1 MLMNVYAAGSTSSQ
15 RVAARPRMLE
25 NMSLDFQAL
34 QIDVRRLTK
43 WDVAL
48 WVRSRVNNGAKTAGS
63 TAKTALALAERCT
76 DEVFHAN
83 SSLVKAQAAPA
94 HEARASADPP
104 KPAAP
109 LKWAHLE
116 GLEAA
121 ILYGKTAQ
129 QRILAG
135 FFTSLVHTSHRAQN
149 GQRSRKIRLTD
160 GAMLGESLLKGRPT

>member
-1 MLMNVYAAGSTSSQ
+1 
-15 RVAARPRMLE
+15 
-25 NMSLDFQAL
+25 MSLNFQAL

-129 QRILAG
+129 QRILHG
-135 FFTSLVHTSHRAQN
+135 FFTSDAAFLKFECRQL
-149 GQRSRKIRLTD
+149 RKTLARRCIL
-160 GAMLGESLLKGRPT
+160 EFQVGRTKVTV

>member
-1 MLMNVYAAGSTSSQ
+1 
-15 RVAARPRMLE
+15 
-25 NMSLDFQAL
+25 MSLNFQAL

-76 DEVFHAN
+76 NEVFHAN

-94 HEARASADPP
+94 HEVRASADPP
-104 KPAAP
+104 KPEAP

-116 GLEAA
+116 GL
-121 ILYGKTAQ
+121 K
-129 QRILAG
+129 RP
-135 FFTSLVHTSHRAQN
+135 FFTARRRSSGSCTVSSHPLCILPTGRRM
-149 GQRSRKIRLTD
+149 GSSRERSD
-160 GAMLGESLLKGRPT
+160 

>member
-1 MLMNVYAAGSTSSQ
+1 MLMDAYVAGSTSSQ

-25 NMSLDFQAL
+25 NMFLDFQAL
-34 QIDVRRLTK
+34 RIDVLRLTK

-48 WVRSRVNNGAKTAGS
+48 WVRSRVNNGTKTGGS

-76 DEVFHAN
+76 DETFYSS
-83 SSLVKAQAAPA
+83 SSLVKSQAALS

-109 LKWAHLE
+109 LTWAHLE

-121 ILYGKTAQ
+121 IVYGKTAQ
-129 QRILAG
+129 QRIMSG
-135 FFTSLVHTSHRAQN
+135 FFTFLVHTCHRAKN
-149 GQRSRKIRLTD
+149 GQRSRKVTNSGCDSRRIID
-160 GAMLGESLLKGRPT
+160 

>member
-1 MLMNVYAAGSTSSQ
+1 MLMDVYVAGSTSSQ

-104 KPAAP
+104 KPEAP

-116 GLEAA
+116 GL
-121 ILYGKTAQ
+121 K
-129 QRILAG
+129 RP
-135 FFTSLVHTSHRAQN
+135 FFTARRRSSGSWPASSRSLCILPT
-149 GQRSRKIRLTD
+149 
-160 GAMLGESLLKGRPT
+160 GRRMGSGREKSN